1 MNGRVGAQSRDAE
14 RTHDVQDENDIV
26 IPLIGEKAA
35 DDSLEAAVMECDD
48 ASGGVEAFAFLQSIL
63 SDAVAEGNQWREGV
77 CELHEADSCGDT
89 CEPEEI
95 GN

>member
-1 MNGRVGAQSRDAE
+1 MNGRVGAQSRDDE
-14 RTHDVQDENDIV
+14 CTQDVQDENDIV

-35 DDSLEAAVMECDD
+35 NESLEAAVMLCDD
-48 ASGGVEAFAFLQSIL
+48 ASSGVEAFAFLQGIL
-63 SDAVAEGNQWREGV
+63 SDAVAKHNQWREGV
-77 CELHEADSCGDT
+77 CELHKADSCGDT